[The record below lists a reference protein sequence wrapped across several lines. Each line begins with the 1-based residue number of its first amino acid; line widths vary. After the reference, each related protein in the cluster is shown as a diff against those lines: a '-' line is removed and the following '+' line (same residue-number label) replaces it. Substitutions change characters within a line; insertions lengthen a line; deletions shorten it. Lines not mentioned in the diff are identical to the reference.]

1 MRQKTPEYMQLL
13 PSEIQAQFSRVAFS
27 PNRQMLGAKAGVHR
41 SPALGTSTEFAEH
54 REYSPGDDPADLD
67 WRVFGK
73 LDRYY
78 VRQYVEETNLRVTLM
93 LDTSASM
100 GFRGQRADSGFS
112 RLDYACR
119 LAALLSSIFLS
130 AGDAVGLVLFDRCVA
145 TWLPAGS
152 RMNQLR
158 TILQTL
164 HAARPRGTS
173 APASVMHQVAE
184 RLPGRGVVF
193 LISDLLS
200 GHDSLSDGLHHLR
213 ERRHQISVLHTLADE
228 ELTFPYSSATRFQ
241 DLEDPATECDVDP
254 EGIRRE
260 YLERFHTYLQQL
272 ERVCQSVP
280 AEYTLFNTHQA
291 YDAALRRYCDQ
302 RWGTRQ

>member
-1 MRQKTPEYMQLL
+1 MRQKTPDYMQLL
-13 PSEIQAQFSRVAFS
+13 PAEIQAQFARVAFS
-27 PNRQMLGAKAGVHR
+27 PNRQMQGGKSGAHR
-41 SPALGTSTEFAEH
+41 SPSLGRSTEFAEH

-78 VRQYVEETNLRVTLM
+78 VRQYVEETNLRVTLV

-100 GFRGQRADSGFS
+100 GFRGQQASSGWS

-130 AGDAVGLVLFDRCVA
+130 AGDAVGLVLFHESVA

-152 RMNQLR
+152 RLAHLR

-164 HAARPRGTS
+164 HATRPQRRS
-173 APASVMHQVAE
+173 APASVLHQVAE
-184 RLPGRGVVF
+184 RLPRHGVVF

-200 GHDSLSDGLHHLR
+200 GYDELADGLHHLR
-213 ERRHQISVLHTLADE
+213 SRRHQISVLHTLADE
-228 ELTFPYSSATRFQ
+228 ELTFPFSSATRFQ
-241 DLEDPATECDVDP
+241 DMEDPSAECDVDP
-254 EGIRRE
+254 DGIRRE
-260 YLERFHTYLQQL
+260 YLERFHAYLRQV

-280 AEYTLFNTHQA
+280 AEYTLFNTREA
-291 YDAALRRYCDQ
+291 YDVALRRYCDQ